1 MEPRNARTVHQ
12 REEGQAL
19 YLLAPSIFLSLMAQN
34 LPHRIFWDHTSK
46 LQYMAPPVTQEG
58 SLNLHR
64 PSSLLDGLVMSET
77 KESVRTQ
84 RT

>member
-34 LPHRIFWDHTSK
+34 LPHRIFWGPHFQIAMFGTSSHPGRK
-46 LQYMAPPVTQEG
+46 PKPP
-58 SLNLHR
+58 
-64 PSSLLDGLVMSET
+64 
-77 KESVRTQ
+77 
-84 RT
+84 